1 MDPTN
6 TQNAVWWVRKGC
18 SFPGASSSNDWGDVF
33 VQIWRSQLG
42 AILYIRFV
50 CIALFAS
57 LVTDRL
63 SYWMILCIRQN
74 KEVAQKQRPLCMLPR
89 KFGDFDQPSRVCVGI
104 VCVSYFFFF
113 GCGMQ
118 SAGSEYCLGGLLYR
132 GRLDDL

>member
-1 MDPTN
+1 MPFGGSERAAPSRVPLARTVGGCLCTDLAFPT
-6 TQNAVWWVRKGC
+6 
-18 SFPGASSSNDWGDVF
+18 
-33 VQIWRSQLG
+33 G

-104 VCVSYFFFF
+104 VCVSYFFF

-118 SAGSEYCLGGLLYR
+118 SAGSEYCLGGYSISWEI
-132 GRLDDL
+132 G